1 VLVFSLPVALYVV
14 LSLLILAI
22 VLWKLHALKKE
33 FHGHSVINKELRFKA
48 QMVAYIVIFIAFW

>member
-1 VLVFSLPVALYVV
+1 MALYVV